1 MDQQTPEQKHLLEEV
16 RHFRE
21 EELLPNEPRFLA
33 EGRMDPALRTELE
46 LKARARGLWAL
57 EVPRVLGG
65 RELDETTMC
74 LISEELYKDP
84 SMFKFGGSPE
94 PCLYDGT
101 EAQKVCY
108 LRPVIAGA
116 KRSCYAFTEPGTG
129 SDFAAIET
137 RADPRG
143 DGWVINGEK
152 SLIAYVDR
160 ADFIILFATTS
171 PGRGA
176 NGVTCFLV
184 DIDTPGIE
192 VHPAEEAMGDA
203 WETNRISF
211 RNCVLPDEA
220 RLGEVGAAWRMANEL
235 LTHGRL
241 RIAAYQL
248 GIARRCLDLAIDYA
262 RQRSTWGKPL
272 ASRQSIQ
279 WMIADSHVELQAA
292 RLLVYRAAAIRDAG
306 VFDRTGDLAAKLY
319 ATEMAQRVTDRCLQ
333 IFGGKAYLRSSPIQS
348 FYRQVRVWRIGHG
361 SSEISRWMIARDLLG
376 EAAR

>member
-1 MDQQTPEQKHLLEEV
+1 MQLTLEQKDLLKEV
-16 RHFRE
+16 RRFRE
-21 EELLPNEPRFLA
+21 EELLPREPHFLQ
-33 EGRMDPALRTELE
+33 EGTMPPQVRTALEF
-46 LKARARGLWAL
+46 KARDRGLWAL
-57 EVPRVLGG
+57 EVPRSLGG

-74 LISEELYKDP
+74 LISEELYRDP

-94 PCLYDGT
+94 PCLYLGT
-101 EAQKVCY
+101 EQQKARY
-108 LRPVIAGA
+108 LLPVIRGER
-116 KRSCYAFTEPGTG
+116 RSCYAFTEPGTG
-129 SDFAAIET
+129 SDFAGIAT
-137 RADPRG
+137 RAERKG
-143 DGWVINGEK
+143 EGWVINGEK
-152 SLIAYVDR
+152 SLIAYMDR
-160 ADFIILFATTS
+160 ADFIILFATTF

-176 NGVTCFLV
+176 RGVTCFLI
-184 DIDTPGIE
+184 DIGTPGVI
-192 VHPAEEAMGDA
+192 VHPADQSMGDA

-211 RNCVLPDEA
+211 VDCVVSDDA
-220 RLGEVGAAWRMANEL
+220 RLGEVDSAWPMANEL

-248 GIARRCLDLAIDYA
+248 GIAQRCLDLAIDYA
-262 RQRSTWGKPL
+262 KERQTWGKPL

-292 RLLVYRAAAIRDAG
+292 RLMVYQAAGIRDAQS
-306 VFDRTGDLAAKLY
+306 FDRTEDLAAKLY

-333 IFGGKAYLRSSPIQS
+333 IFGGKGYLRSCPVQS